1 MWRESGLGLCQMTLL
16 PGRNDGLEN
25 PRTNTSFFLF
35 FFCHLLETVMGR
47 YEGFVQV
54 VGPVGMKKAPWA
66 RAPSPDYTVLYASLS
81 FS

>member
-16 PGRNDGLEN
+16 PGHNDGLEN

-35 FFCHLLETVMGR
+35 FFCHLFETVMGR

-54 VGPVGMKKAPWA
+54 VGRVGMKKAPWA
-66 RAPSPDYTVLYASLS
+66 RAPSLDYTAQYVSLS